1 MLDHIGES
9 LDRYRIEEFI
19 RQDIWGVVYRAYDP
33 KFARKVA
40 VQVLDSELSSQPKT
54 VESYLQL
61 ARTVLRWRHPGII
74 RFFDFGEVQGK
85 IFTVQEFFPGPDLN
99 QASGKTTDTKT
110 LAAVI

>member
-1 MLDHIGES
+1 M
-9 LDRYRIEEFI
+9 
-19 RQDIWGVVYRAYDP
+19 YRAYDP

-40 VQVLDSELSSQPKT
+40 VQVLDSELSSQPKI

-85 IFTVQEFFPGPDLN
+85 ILQSKSFFLV
-99 QASGKTTDTKT
+99 
-110 LAAVI
+110 LI